1 MDWCNESWME
11 SDGVEMMSLEE
22 NVYYEQLRVSIEFH
36 EKEAASLRQRLE
48 QLVNSD
54 SDKLS
59 VIGEVTSDAEDRKQI
74 MSIMS
79 ALKEA
84 K

>member
-11 SDGVEMMSLEE
+11 FDGMETMSLKE
-22 NVYYEQLRVSIEFH
+22 NIYYEQLRLSIEFH

-48 QLVNSD
+48 QLVNID

-59 VIGEVTSDAEDRKQI
+59 VIGEVTSDVEEQYILEHRGEEQY
-74 MSIMS
+74 
-79 ALKEA
+79 EA
-84 K
+84 